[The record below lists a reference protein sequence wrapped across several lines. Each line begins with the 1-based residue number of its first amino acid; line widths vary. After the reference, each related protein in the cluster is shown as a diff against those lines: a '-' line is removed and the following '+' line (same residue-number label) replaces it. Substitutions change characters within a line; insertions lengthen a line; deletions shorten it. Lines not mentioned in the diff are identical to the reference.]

1 MTGMILI
8 NLKKAFDMT
17 NHDIL
22 LKKLSSIGFTD
33 HTVKWFQ
40 SNLLNRKL
48 MVNSNNSFSKFSSVS
63 CGVLQGSM
71 LLIYFS

>member
-1 MTGMILI
+1 MILI
-8 NLKKAFDMT
+8 DLKKAFDMT

-48 MVNSNNSFSKFSSVS
+48 TVNSNNSFSKFSSVS

>member
-1 MTGMILI
+1 MILI

-48 MVNSNNSFSKFSSVS
+48 TVNSNNSFSKFSSVS

>member
-48 MVNSNNSFSKFSSVS
+48 TVNSNNSFSKFSSVS

>member
-48 MVNSNNSFSKFSSVS
+48 TVNSNNSFPKFSSVS

>member
-1 MTGMILI
+1 MILI
-8 NLKKAFDMT
+8 DLKKAFDMT

-48 MVNSNNSFSKFSSVS
+48 TVNSNNSFSKFSNVS